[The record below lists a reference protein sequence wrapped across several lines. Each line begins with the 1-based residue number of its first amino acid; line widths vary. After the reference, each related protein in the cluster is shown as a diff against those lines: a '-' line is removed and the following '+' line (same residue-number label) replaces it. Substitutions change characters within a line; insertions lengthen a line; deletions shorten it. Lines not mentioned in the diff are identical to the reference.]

1 MDMFHFDKEDM
12 FEDIDG
18 IIRVGDFIKKP
29 KAYERICYLFRC
41 SYHVYVFNVLMCF
54 SIYANQRE
62 STLTIARQRFVD

>member
-29 KAYERICYLFRC
+29 KA
-41 SYHVYVFNVLMCF
+41 
-54 SIYANQRE
+54 
-62 STLTIARQRFVD
+62 

>member
-1 MDMFHFDKEDM
+1 MFHFDKEDM

-41 SYHVYVFNVLMCF
+41 SYPENGCNESMCF
-54 SIYANQRE
+54 SIYAH
-62 STLTIARQRFVD
+62 